1 METINITIA
10 NKKYKVKVAKT
21 EEEKEKGLQNIESL
35 PEDEGMLFD
44 YSEKPQEVGFWM
56 EDTLIPL
63 DIIFINEDQ
72 EVLSV
77 VEGKPLSLDQII
89 EQDVAW
95 VLEVNAKSGI
105 KEGDELQFEED
116 EVEGVM
122 KVLAP
127 DGSVQMWLQGGER
140 IVSRRETKILI
151 KKAKK
156 AQISND
162 DKDYKA
168 LGKYMFKV
176 LKGQDNREPE
186 YVESPEKKEKN
197 TED

>member
-176 LKGQDNREPE
+176 LKGQDNRKPE
-186 YVESPEKKEKN
+186 YVTKK
-197 TED
+197 D

>member
-21 EEEKEKGLQNIESL
+21 EEEKEKGLQNVESL

-156 AQISND
+156 AQTSND

-176 LKGQDNREPE
+176 LKGQDSREPE